1 MLKFKKIHSMEKKQ
15 ETRRKKKKK
24 LNSVI
29 LYKRIAEEAPHFQA
43 LSGFTL

>member
-15 ETRRKKKKK
+15 ETKEKKKKK

-29 LYKRIAEEAPHFQA
+29 LYKRIAKEASHFQA
-43 LSGFTL
+43 ISGFTL

>member
-15 ETRRKKKKK
+15 ETKEKKKK

-29 LYKRIAEEAPHFQA
+29 LYKRIAKEASHFQA
-43 LSGFTL
+43 ISGFTL